1 MDLIRPTPKWDTF
14 SFYQKKKEKG
24 KSNSSK
30 ERKKFGKEKRS
41 RDDSSFSS
49 ILESAAMKTNK
60 NGKWWSAT
68 REKRTQLMAFADYSF
83 SNKTKVGFWLL
94 VSKVN
99 WRQRREEAIPIP
111 IPIPFHS
118 MVRGELMGAL
128 HWILLCESILTLCT
142 QPTRTRGGERP
153 LLFQNL
159 SNTSS
164 RPLPFLLLY
173 VISASKLYYL
183 LISFSFSFFFFSFLN
198 DVFG

>member
-1 MDLIRPTPKWDTF
+1 MGHFFLLPEKK
-14 SFYQKKKEKG
+14 KKKEKAIQV
-24 KSNSSK
+24 KK
-30 ERKKFGKEKRS
+30 ERKKEIWQREEKQRWFFILIHPWERS
-41 RDDSSFSS
+41 N
-49 ILESAAMKTNK
+49 ENKKNNK

-83 SNKTKVGFWLL
+83 SNKTKVGFWLS

-99 WRQRREEAIPIP
+99 WRQRREEAIP
-111 IPIPFHS
+111 FHS
-118 MVRGELMGAL
+118 MVSGELMGAL

-142 QPTRTRGGERP
+142 QPTRTRGRERP

-173 VISASKLYYL
+173 VISTSKLYYL
-183 LISFSFSFFFFSFLN
+183 LISFSSVFFSLF
-198 DVFG
+198 